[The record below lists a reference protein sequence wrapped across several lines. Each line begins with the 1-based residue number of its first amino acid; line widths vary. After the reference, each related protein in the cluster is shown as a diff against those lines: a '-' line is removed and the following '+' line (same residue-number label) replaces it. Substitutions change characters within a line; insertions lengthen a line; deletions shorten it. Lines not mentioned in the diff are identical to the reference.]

1 MRIFLIGFFFFFFC
15 LHHMASRILIP
26 WPGIKPAPP
35 AVELQG
41 FNTLDQQ
48 GSPYS
53 RIFPFYHKLAFFQ
66 RWLHEVFCLFNIFL
80 NNHKKLISLVS
91 EHCKIFVLICFLCS
105 PFLRQFV
112 LPATECLYGS
122 DYSLMGV
129 ECRKEQGE
137 SSALL
142 QGPCWQCG
150 LHRCGQ
156 HRNQSK

>member
-1 MRIFLIGFFFFFFC
+1 MRIFFIVVFFFC
-15 LHHMASRILIP
+15 LHHMACRILVP

-53 RIFPFYHKLAFFQ
+53 RVFPFYHKLAFFQ

-80 NNHKKLISLVS
+80 NNHKKFISLVS

-122 DYSLMGV
+122 DCSLVGV

-156 HRNQSK
+156 HRSQSK